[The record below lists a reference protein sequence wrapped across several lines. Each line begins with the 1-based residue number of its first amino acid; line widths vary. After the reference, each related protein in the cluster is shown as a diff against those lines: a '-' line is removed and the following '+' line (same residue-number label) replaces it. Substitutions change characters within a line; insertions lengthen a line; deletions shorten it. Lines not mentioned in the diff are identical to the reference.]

1 MSKFFK
7 RKAKSFIRATAG
19 KFISSAATSSSKCI
33 SSFLSSSGSLS
44 YLSYSSISVSSMLKC
59 IISPTSLSESSI
71 ESDFF
76 LLSMSSFYSEVSAS
90 KFVLRLS
97 AKRPL
102 VKILDLPEVV
112 SSSQMLYKI
121 RIRSLVVQIFLIS
134 PEIVELKILDQH
146 SLVFSSRSRRS
157 IAAPM
162 KVTL

>member
-1 MSKFFK
+1 
-7 RKAKSFIRATAG
+7 
-19 KFISSAATSSSKCI
+19 
-33 SSFLSSSGSLS
+33 
-44 YLSYSSISVSSMLKC
+44 
-59 IISPTSLSESSI
+59 
-71 ESDFF
+71 
-76 LLSMSSFYSEVSAS
+76 MSSFYSEVSAS